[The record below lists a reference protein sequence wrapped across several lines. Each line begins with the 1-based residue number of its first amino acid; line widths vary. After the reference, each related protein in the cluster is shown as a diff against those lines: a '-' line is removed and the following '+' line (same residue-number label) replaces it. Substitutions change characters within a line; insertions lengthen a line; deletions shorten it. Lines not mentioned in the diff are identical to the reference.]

1 MRLATAS
8 KFLRSGVRY
17 ASTSFSGADPS
28 AVRNLGIIAHID
40 AGKTTT
46 TERMLYYAGITKR
59 LGNVDSGDTVTDF
72 LEAERER
79 GITIQSAAIS
89 FNWHQTQL
97 NLIDTPGH
105 ADFNFEVVR
114 SLRVL
119 DGAITIL
126 DSVAGVEAL
135 TEKVWSL
142 ASQLQIPRIVYI
154 NKMDRAGAGYSRTVK
169 EIVSKLRTK
178 VALVNIPY
186 FEGDKFVGI
195 IDVLHGKRI
204 EYKSEDG
211 KQIEVLDCSNTPQCK
226 VAEQAREA
234 LVEQLSEVDDAV
246 VNEYI
251 ETEQVSTQTLINAL
265 QKAASANEIV
275 PVLCGSSFRN
285 MGIQSLLDAA
295 VQYLPAPNV
304 PKESGTVEMLAFK
317 VRQDPQRG
325 TLVYIRV
332 YKGTL
337 RRNATIFNTATQKVE
352 RVTRLLRMQADNPV
366 EIESVEAGDI
376 AVLGGTSNIRTGDT
390 LVAHASKLNGIS
402 TLSRAEKELALLP
415 IPVPP
420 PVFVTRIE
428 PKGPGDARG
437 MQSALEILLR
447 EDPSL
452 HLAYDDDAGQ
462 YLLSGMGELHLE
474 IAIQRLIEDLKAR
487 VDVGEVMIT
496 YKETL
501 NTDLE
506 PAVAVGVDMNGA
518 ETKVRVSISAN
529 NKEASQSKASQ
540 QLTDFNVKTVRVKNH
555 PRIDSRAVDEAV
567 TIGINP
573 VLAQG
578 GLLGKYAL
586 CGLRFNVDVE
596 IALESDSVEKVA
608 SLVRKAA
615 SEALSSADKA
625 AFSLLEPVMS
635 VCVSAPEGQIG
646 TVMTD
651 ISTTRRGTILGMS
664 NGGGGGYQAD
674 EHDDEQSEYTDLAK
688 KIWTPVDHTM
698 YMSKHG
704 DEQGRQVR
712 LNVKVPLR
720 KMVGYLSSLRS
731 MTQGRGTFEM
741 TFSEFSEAPPQ
752 DVNEILY
759 S

>member
-1 MRLATAS
+1 
-8 KFLRSGVRY
+8 
-17 ASTSFSGADPS
+17 
-28 AVRNLGIIAHID
+28 
-40 AGKTTT
+40 
-46 TERMLYYAGITKR
+46 MLYYAGITKR

-89 FNWHQTQL
+89 FNWHNTQL

-126 DSVAGVEAL
+126 DSIAGVEAL

-142 ASQLQIPRIVYI
+142 ASQSRIPRIVYI

-169 EIVSKLRTK
+169 EVVSKLRTK
-178 VALVNIPY
+178 VALVSIPY

-211 KQIEVLDCSNTPQCK
+211 KQVEVVDCSTTEQHE
-226 VAEQAREA
+226 VAEKAREA
-234 LVEQLSEVDDAV
+234 LIEQLSELDEAV
-246 VNEYI
+246 VEEFL
-251 ETEQVSTQTLINAL
+251 ETEQVSTPTLVNAL
-265 QKAASANEIV
+265 QKAVLANEIV
-275 PVLCGSSFRN
+275 PVLCGSSFKN
-285 MGIQSLLDAA
+285 MGIQLLLDAV
-295 VQYLPAPNV
+295 VQFLPAPDAQ
-304 PKESGTVEMLAFK
+304 KISGTVEMLAFK

-337 RRNATIFNTATQKVE
+337 KRNATIYNTATQKTE
-352 RVTRLLRMQADNPV
+352 RVTRLFRMQADNP
-366 EIESVEAGDI
+366 IELEYVEAGDI

-390 LVAHASKLNGIS
+390 LVAHASKLNGVS
-402 TLSRAEKELALLP
+402 ALTRAEKELTLLP

-428 PKGPGDARG
+428 PKGPGDTRA
-437 MQSALEILLR
+437 MQLALEILLR

-452 HLAYDDDAGQ
+452 HLTFDDEAGQ

-474 IAIQRLIEDLKAR
+474 IAIQRLVGDLKAR
-487 VDVGEVMIT
+487 ADVGEVMIT

-501 NTDLE
+501 NSDLK
-506 PAVAVGVDMNGA
+506 PAVAVGVDSNGA
-518 ETKVRVSISAN
+518 ETKVCVSISLN
-529 NKEASQSKASQ
+529 NLEASSRPKANQ
-540 QLTDFNVKTVRVKNH
+540 QLMDFNSKTVRLKNH
-555 PRIDSRAVDEAV
+555 PRIDPRAVDEAV

-573 VLAQG
+573 ALAQG
-578 GLLGKYAL
+578 GALGKYAL
-586 CGLRFNVDVE
+586 YGLHFNVDVE
-596 IALESDSVEKVA
+596 IALESDSVDEVA

-615 SEALSSADKA
+615 SKALSSADKA
-625 AFSLLEPVMS
+625 AFFLLEPVMK
-635 VCVSAPEGQIG
+635 VCVSAPEAQIG

-651 ISTTRRGTILGMS
+651 LSTTRRGTILGMANS
-664 NGGGGGYQAD
+664 DDKGNQAN
-674 EHDDEQSEYTDLAK
+674 EHDDARSGYTDLAEQM
-688 KIWTPVDHTM
+688 WTPIDHTM
-698 YMSKHG
+698 YMSKHA
-704 DEQGRQVR
+704 DEKTRQVR
-712 LNVKVPLR
+712 LYARVPLR

-731 MTQGRGTFEM
+731 MTQGRGNFEM
-741 TFSEFSEAPPQ
+741 TFSEFSKVPPQ
-752 DVNEILY
+752 DINDILC